1 MTGRIVLIN
10 LFALCFFLAPAI
22 AVDLKDGDIIFQT
35 SQSSQSLAI
44 QKATHSNYSH
54 MGIIIFRNG
63 SPFVYEAAG
72 RVQDTPLSA
81 WIKRGKG
88 GTYVVKRLRNADR
101 LLAGKGVARLRKVAE
116 SFRGRPYDPYFQWSD
131 DRIYCSELVWK
142 IYQRA
147 FGIEIGHL
155 QKLRDFD
162 LTAPAVQA
170 KLRERYGKAIPLEE
184 KVISPAAMFASEEL
198 ITVE

>member
-1 MTGRIVLIN
+1 MTGKILLIN

-22 AVDLKDGDIIFQT
+22 AADLKDGDIIFQT

-54 MGIIIFRNG
+54 IGIIFFRNG

-88 GTYVVKRLRNADR
+88 ETYVVKRLRNADR
-101 LLAGKGVARLRKVAE
+101 LLTGKGTAKLRQIAE
-116 SFRGRPYDPYFQWSD
+116 SYRGKPYDPYFQ
-131 DRIYCSELVWK
+131 
-142 IYQRA
+142 
-147 FGIEIGHL
+147 
-155 QKLRDFD
+155 
-162 LTAPAVQA
+162 
-170 KLRERYGKAIPLEE
+170 
-184 KVISPAAMFASEEL
+184 
-198 ITVE
+198 